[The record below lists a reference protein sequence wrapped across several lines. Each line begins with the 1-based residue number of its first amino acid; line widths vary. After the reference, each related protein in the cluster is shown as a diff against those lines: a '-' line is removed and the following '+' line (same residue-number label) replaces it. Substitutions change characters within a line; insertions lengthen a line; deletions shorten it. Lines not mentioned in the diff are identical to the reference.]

1 MGAPPAEFLFIL
13 QNAFGQ
19 PVMQVS
25 GDGKHLYYMS
35 LLPEPAYHR
44 FQSANPSLEPFVSIP
59 IRLSEIIALLGGKIP
74 LPSFDRA
81 ILSHI
86 PSSDAMEAERIL
98 ELQHRWPEWTQKIYL
113 NDNDEV
119 YKIERW
125 NAKRCLVYRAELNRY
140 ERVDGYLLPFDMV
153 LSTAEGDRFELMTD
167 RCEVNFSVLPDT
179 FVLTP
184 DK

>member
-1 MGAPPAEFLFIL
+1 
-13 QNAFGQ
+13 
-19 PVMQVS
+19 
-25 GDGKHLYYMS
+25 
-35 LLPEPAYHR
+35 
-44 FQSANPSLEPFVSIP
+44 
-59 IRLSEIIALLGGKIP
+59 
-74 LPSFDRA
+74 
-81 ILSHI
+81 
-86 PSSDAMEAERIL
+86 
-98 ELQHRWPEWTQKIYL
+98 
-113 NDNDEV
+113 V